1 MTAPAV
7 DRPAVA
13 FRPAGGLPLIA
24 ASEDSQRWVK
34 ARVGLAV
41 GLLVLNVVT
50 FYPKTWSGQ
59 SLLLPIPSTVGKL
72 LTQGALPV
80 ALLLALSVNRRMVRS
95 EERRVGT
102 ECA

>member
-50 FYPKTWSGQ
+50 FYPK
-59 SLLLPIPSTVGKL
+59 P
-72 LTQGALPV
+72 GA
-80 ALLLALSVNRRMVRS
+80 ASRCSSRS
-95 EERRVGT
+95 RPPWAS
-102 ECA
+102 C